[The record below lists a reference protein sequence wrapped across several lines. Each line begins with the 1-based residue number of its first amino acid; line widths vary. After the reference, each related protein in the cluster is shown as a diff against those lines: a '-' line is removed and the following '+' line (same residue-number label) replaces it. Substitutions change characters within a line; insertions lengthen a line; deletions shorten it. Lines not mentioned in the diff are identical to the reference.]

1 METGDSQTEDLQSPV
16 ILHCPNDARPNNR
29 RKSHPSVQTFNKEN
43 VIIILMLSVSSVNR
57 VTPCTG
63 DVLAGKGKL
72 RLNLRLNVF
81 AEGFN
86 LALVSGETREE
97 F

>member
-1 METGDSQTEDLQSPV
+1 MQS
-16 ILHCPNDARPNNR
+16 LAR
-29 RKSHPSVQTFNKEN
+29 
-43 VIIILMLSVSSVNR
+43 
-57 VTPCTG
+57 
-63 DVLAGKGKL
+63 KGKL
-72 RLNLRLNVF
+72 RLNLGLNVF